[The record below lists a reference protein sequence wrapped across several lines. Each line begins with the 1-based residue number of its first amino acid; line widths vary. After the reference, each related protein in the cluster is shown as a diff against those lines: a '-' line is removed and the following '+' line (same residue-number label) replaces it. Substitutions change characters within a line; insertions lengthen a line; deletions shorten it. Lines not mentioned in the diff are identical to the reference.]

1 MAPKRDLVTVLLVL
15 SAISL
20 AQQTT
25 DRSLGDGLLQGALT
39 APGSPSF
46 HLKAAITG
54 RDDGDSGDVEI
65 FWVNP
70 SKWRRTIDSLA
81 FSQTLVVNGT
91 EVSEQD
97 SDDYFPVSLQVLV
110 IAMTDPRSLVDFLG
124 PGDELLAP
132 ANGGTKAPSLCAH
145 LGIKTSSGME
155 MMCLQGPNKNTDV
168 IGATGQRISFTDYQD
183 FKGKRVARLL
193 IRGRQIA
200 QVTELTELKKPD
212 DKMFAIESPTP
223 IEKQLHIVT
232 LQESEL
238 RSQAMQPLEVIWP
251 QVLDGATTGPSS
263 YYVSID
269 RTGSIRETLTIK
281 SANERA
287 NESALRQIEKW
298 KFKPVVKDG
307 IPVQA
312 GAILTFT
319 TDTRAWGPPNPLTD
333 TEARK
338 LASNI
343 SDPIFPPGTA
353 SGASCTVRIAIDD
366 QGNLIEAI
374 AGEGTPGLF
383 GPCYQ
388 AVKMWQFHP
397 ILQDGQPRPYRAELV
412 FHAP

>member
-1 MAPKRDLVTVLLVL
+1 MSPVRLVVAMLVL

-20 AQQTT
+20 AQQAT
-25 DRSLGDGLLQGALT
+25 DRSAGDGLLQGALT

-70 SKWRRTIDSLA
+70 SKWRRTINSPA

-91 EVSEQD
+91 QVSEQN
-97 SDDYFPVSLQVLV
+97 SDDYFPVTLQVLLA
-110 IAMTDPRSLVDFLG
+110 AMTDPRPLIESLG
-124 PGDELLAP
+124 PGDRLLTK
-132 ANGGTKAPSLCAH
+132 ANGGTKPPPICEH
-145 LGIKTSSGME
+145 FNPRSSVGME
-155 MMCLQGPNKNTDV
+155 MICHQGPYKDLESIVSPTQGV
-168 IGATGQRISFTDYQD
+168 SFANYED
-183 FKGKRVARLL
+183 FKGKKVARIL
-193 IRGRQIA
+193 IRRTQMVR
-200 QVTELTELKKPD
+200 VTELSELKKPD
-212 DKMFAIESPTP
+212 DTTFAVESPTP

-232 LQESEL
+232 LQEAEL
-238 RSQAMQPLEVIWP
+238 RGQAMQPLEIIWP
-251 QVLDGATTGPSS
+251 QALDGATTGPSS

-269 RTGSIRETLTIK
+269 RTGSIRETVIVK

-312 GAILTFT
+312 GGILTFT

-333 TEARK
+333 AEARK
-338 LASNI
+338 LASNV

-353 SGASCTVRIAIDD
+353 SGASCTVRIAIDEE
-366 QGNLIEAI
+366 GNLIEAI